1 MQTII
6 DGKAFSLFVSLACEL
21 VLADELEGSGEAFTC
36 IEIAQEVLSNDNSGA
51 RKSLNEVCKSGFI
64 RDVIKPYLLRAFIRW
79 DELANN
85 QLLSKVNTIVFWLEI

>member
-21 VLADELEGSGEAFTC
+21 VLTGEHEASAC
-36 IEIAQEVLSNDNSGA
+36 IEIAQEALSNDNSGA

-64 RDVIKPYLLRAFIRW
+64 RDVVKPYLLRAFINW
-79 DELANN
+79 DELTNN
-85 QLLSKVNTIVFWLEI
+85 QLLSMVKTIMFWLEI